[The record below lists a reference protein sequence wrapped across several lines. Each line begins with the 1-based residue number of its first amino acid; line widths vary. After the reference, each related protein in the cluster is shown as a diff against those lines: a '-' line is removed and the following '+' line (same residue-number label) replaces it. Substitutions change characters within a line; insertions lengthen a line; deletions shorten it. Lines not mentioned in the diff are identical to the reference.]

1 MPERRVAIAEAEAN
15 TAQPDGRV
23 ARRVVPPRTTLL
35 IASIGVFMAFVDA
48 TVVNIAFP
56 NIRQSFPTAS
66 LSDLSWV
73 LNAYNIVLAAFLI
86 VAGRFADVVGRKRV
100 FEIGLVLFTAASV
113 LCALAPSIGALIAAR
128 ILQGLGAAIVIPA
141 SLALILNA
149 FPAGE
154 RAHAVGLW
162 AAAGALAAG
171 LGPSLGGL
179 LVEAANWRLVFLV
192 NLPVGIAGYL
202 LTSRVLVESRTAGRR
217 RLPDVAGALVMALAL
232 GLLTLGIVKGGE
244 WGWSSVRVIACLA
257 ASVALGALFVQRARS
272 HRTPVVDLGLF
283 GVRPFAVA
291 NLITVVA
298 FTGYFAYLL
307 CNVLFLTSVWG
318 YSELQ
323 AGLAMTPAPFV
334 AAAVAGEAGKLADRF
349 GYPAVLVPGALIWS
363 AGALFLALDVG
374 AHPAFLSEWLP
385 AQVILGVGAG
395 CCVSTISAAGVAS
408 APGER
413 FAQASGINSV
423 ARQLGAAIGVAL
435 LVAVIGTPSPSQL
448 ASAFDHGWELAAGCF
463 VIAAIAALGLGRVRS
478 SSDVAEAEIAQEAAA
493 RRAALAMRGTPPPPR
508 LNPVIRSAP

>member
-323 AGLAMTPAPFV
+323 AGLAMTPAPF
-334 AAAVAGEAGKLADRF
+334 

-423 ARQLGAAIGVAL
+423 ARQLGAAIAVAVL
-435 LVAVIGTPSPSQL
+435 LAVIGTPSPSQL

-463 VIAAIAALGLGRVRS
+463 VIAALAALGLGRVRS